1 MPDSANYRHICLK
14 EYPKDYQVT
23 LHSGYRAKEK
33 KQEFIIIDTKNP
45 SQVN

>member
-1 MPDSANYRHICLK
+1 MSDSASYRHIYLK

-23 LHSGYRAKEK
+23 LDSGYRAKEK
-33 KQEFIIIDTKNP
+33 KQEFLIRVTKNP